1 MPPKNKNY
9 LEPLVWRNKTREFAR
24 SSEISISQCR
34 QCVWK
39 VLCLENEKNPV
50 IRHLVLGEPMPK
62 DDLFNEED
70 YANSKRDCQM

>member
-1 MPPKNKNY
+1 MWCEY
-9 LEPLVWRNKTREFAR
+9 WRNPSRLFATWWVAV
-24 SSEISISQCR
+24 EKCR

-70 YANSKRDCQM
+70 YANSKRDCKY